1 MDIPTFTLDDFLDT
15 TECKPY
21 RFIENLKSDFE
32 RNLAIDSLTRQA
44 KSYDKSFNF
53 KSHLEDYFRSKGQS
67 LEDHFSEFSGQPF
80 QLKLG
85 TRWIADDSGVRKLGN
100 GQTYEACS
108 HAIMPVSRLV
118 NVDSGDCLT
127 EIGYR
132 CDDEPWRTAIFD
144 RETLASNNKI
154 LKLAAKDISV
164 TGSTAKYLCDYI
176 DTALRKNRDI
186 IPVKKS
192 IGRMGW
198 VGTSAFSPYMDNL
211 VPDNEDQQ
219 RNFWNAVKPHG
230 NEENYIDT
238 IKTIRQSEQ
247 VIPRIALAAS
257 LASVLVKPCGG
268 LPFVIHIWG
277 KTSTGKTVTLMLA
290 SSVWGN
296 PDVGQYT
303 RSFNA
308 TAVGLELSAAFLN
321 NLPLV
326 LDELQ
331 TISRRKDFEDIIYE
345 LTEGTNRSRGQKDG
359 GLQAMKQWSNS
370 VITSGEMPITS
381 SSSGGGMV
389 GRIIELDCTKKKLY
403 PDGHKVAEELKKN
416 YGFLG
421 KRFVELL
428 LSEDLLGSVREY
440 REKVYDDIISIK
452 SDVAEKQAFSASL
465 ILTADHFLTDYILQ
479 DGRALTAQDL
489 SPFLASMDDAD
500 QNRRAYE
507 WLDGWIASNTMH
519 FFNTSTDWNEVKTSV
534 YGIELIDSS
543 VAIIKTVFNEAC
555 QEAGY
560 NPVAF
565 ARWLKENNISKCDS
579 DRSSRTDKIV
589 TINGKG
595 RRCIVIDN
603 SLQEVTES
611 ESVPW

>member
-1 MDIPTFTLDDFLDT
+1 MDIPTFSLDDFLDS

-21 RFIENLKSDFE
+21 KFIEDLKTDFE
-32 RNLAIDSLTRQA
+32 RNLAIENLSRQA
-44 KSYDKSFNF
+44 KAYDKSFNF
-53 KSHLEDYFRSKGQS
+53 KSHLEDYFRAKGQS
-67 LEDHFSEFSGQPF
+67 LEDRFSEFSGQPF

-85 TRWIADDSGVRKLGN
+85 THWIADDSGVRKLGK

-108 HAIMPVSRLV
+108 HAIMPFSRLV
-118 NVDSGDCLT
+118 NVDSGDFLT
-127 EIGYR
+127 EVGYR
-132 CDDEPWRTAIFD
+132 CDDEPWRSAIFD

-164 TGSTAKYLCDYI
+164 TGSTAKYLCEYL

-198 VGTSAFSPYMDNL
+198 VGKTAFSPYMEDL

-219 RNFWNAVKPHG
+219 RTFWEAVKPHG
-230 NEENYIDT
+230 SEENYLDT
-238 IKTIRQSEQ
+238 IKTIRQRDES
-247 VIPRIALAAS
+247 IPRIALAAS

-277 KTSTGKTVTLMLA
+277 KSTAGKTVTLMLA

-296 PDVGQYT
+296 PDLGQYT

-308 TAVGLELSAAFLN
+308 TAVGLELSAAFLC

-389 GRIIELDCTKKKLY
+389 GRIIELDCKKHTLY
-403 PDGHKVAEELKKN
+403 PDGHQTAEELKKN

-428 LSEDLLGSVREY
+428 LEEGLIEEVRSY
-440 REKVYDDIISIK
+440 REKVYDDIVSAK
-452 SDVAEKQAFSASL
+452 SDVAQKQAFSASL
-465 ILTADHFLTDYILQ
+465 ILTADHFLTEYILQ
-479 DGRALTAQDL
+479 DGRALNVSDL
-489 SPFLASMDDAD
+489 VPLLASMDDAD
-500 QNRRAYE
+500 QNKRAYE
-507 WLDGWIASNTMH
+507 WLDGWQAENDMH
-519 FFNTSTDWNEVKTSV
+519 FFEENTDWKEVKTNI
-534 YGIELIDSS
+534 YGIKQEDGNI
-543 VAIIKTVFNEAC
+543 AIIKTVFNDAC
-555 QEAGY
+555 QNAGY
-560 NPVAF
+560 NPTAF
-565 ARWLKENNISKCDS
+565 ARWLKENGLSKCDT
-579 DRSSRTDKIV
+579 DRPSRVDKVI
-589 TINGKG
+589 TIDGKG

-603 SLQEVTES
+603 SLQEVAES